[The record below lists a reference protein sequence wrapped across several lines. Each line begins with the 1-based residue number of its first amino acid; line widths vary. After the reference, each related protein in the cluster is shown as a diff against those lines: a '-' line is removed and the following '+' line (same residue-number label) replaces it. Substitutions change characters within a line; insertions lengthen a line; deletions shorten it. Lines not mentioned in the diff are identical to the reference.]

1 MRDRQERGIR
11 PVSIVWLVALVWAIG
26 GAVALHFV
34 VHAIRPGE
42 PVPVRT
48 LAGVERLTALH
59 FPQGT
64 VLIDAAYN
72 GGDLYPRMLAV
83 LHMPR
88 ESVADFVKA
97 APFSGQTSETERT
110 VTNEHARLVSG
121 AINGWNPDGARQFA
135 AATIRHPDRSHYIE
149 VLADL
154 EGQEPSIV
162 YLVWT
167 IP

>member
-26 GAVALHFV
+26 GVVALHFM

-42 PVPVRT
+42 SVPVGT

-72 GGDLYPRMLAV
+72 GGQLYPRMLAV
-83 LHMPR
+83 LRMPR
-88 ESVADFVKA
+88 ESVEDFFEA
-97 APFSGQTSETERT
+97 APFSGQTSATERA
-110 VTNEHARLVSG
+110 VTNEHARLVAG
-121 AINGWNPDGARQFA
+121 AISGWHPDGARQFT
-135 AATIRHPDRSHYIE
+135 AATICHPDTSHCIE

-154 EGQEPSIV
+154 EGQEPSVV